1 MEAPETVTDFLFLG
15 SRITVDGDCGHEIKR
30 PLFLER
36 KAMTNLD
43 SMLKTRD
50 IILPPTPAQESFFF
64 VRCLVFLFR
73 EVINIDRSKICAS
86 LSGIRSKV

>member
-1 MEAPETVTDFLFLG
+1 MNYLKSEHPWNYLPAPEIGQFH
-15 SRITVDGDCGHEIKR
+15 S
-30 PLFLER
+30 
-36 KAMTNLD
+36 
-43 SMLKTRD
+43 
-50 IILPPTPAQESFFF
+50 PPTPAQESFFF